1 MSNENNQNSIW
12 EKILG
17 LETCR
22 KSQKIIFCEQND
34 AQFLMAQLVVVFCLF
49 ICPRI
54 YLILYSYLGN
64 LTTHITI
71 TFYEDHHENCTLYDN
86 YNVTVP
92 DLDENQNLRYKIS
105 IAATSL
111 RTNQIY
117 IRVYILWINLI
128 FQVGQVF

>member
-1 MSNENNQNSIW
+1 MARLVGFFGQELSNFVSLPWKLDN
-12 EKILG
+12 
-17 LETCR
+17 
-22 KSQKIIFCEQND
+22 
-34 AQFLMAQLVVVFCLF
+34 
-49 ICPRI
+49 P
-54 YLILYSYLGN
+54 YYHN
-64 LTTHITI
+64 L
-71 TFYEDHHENCTLYDN
+71 YEDHHENCTLYDN

>member
-1 MSNENNQNSIW
+1 MARLVGFFGQELSNFVSLPWKLDN
-12 EKILG
+12 
-17 LETCR
+17 
-22 KSQKIIFCEQND
+22 
-34 AQFLMAQLVVVFCLF
+34 
-49 ICPRI
+49 P
-54 YLILYSYLGN
+54 YYHN
-64 LTTHITI
+64 L
-71 TFYEDHHENCTLYDN
+71 YEDHHENCTLYDN

-128 FQVGQVF
+128 FQVGLLFNLRRFRLLFSEFTKFEFFVVKTNFGPIRRAVLTI